1 MKLAEALVERKALK
15 DRLDRLRR
23 RLQANAKVQEGD
35 QPSEAPE
42 ELLSEIEKNLTSLE
56 SLTVRINK
64 TNIAEVLEEGTS
76 IMEAI
81 VRRDMLGLK
90 RSILEELASSAAI
103 TRDRFSRSEIKF
115 EPTVDV
121 GEIRKQ
127 IDAVA
132 KEYRELD
139 TKLQAANWNV
149 DLLN

>member
-1 MKLAEALVERKALK
+1 LK

>member
-1 MKLAEALVERKALK
+1 MK